1 MDTGVGHTIIGED
14 DLAAIQA
21 HKPVQVK
28 PSTMNLVPYATTEM
42 EQPIK
47 LPVKGKVDITIEN
60 MAGARI
66 DTTAFVVRGEA
77 EALLGAR
84 DSLKLGIIQLN
95 RNGAK
100 TAKEPEINI
109 RNVGDTSEKGPL
121 GIADMPITDGV
132 RRIIAQHTKVFTGH
146 GRMKD
151 TSGVQGTSQCKTGE
165 TAP

>member
-1 MDTGVGHTIIGED
+1 MDTLTIRGIKGDPEKDPFIVQTKMNGITRHIRMDTGVGHTIIGED

-121 GIADMPITDGV
+121 LSLIHI
-132 RRIIAQHTKVFTGH
+132 
-146 GRMKD
+146 
-151 TSGVQGTSQCKTGE
+151 
-165 TAP
+165 